1 MQDEI
6 NVQLA
11 LMEKEEEQNTETETG
26 FELPPEP
33 EEITDLED
41 ANAALRELYDQ
52 LEKLHDAN
60 MSLQIENSLL
70 RETIEEFAK

>member
-6 NVQLA
+6 NARLA
-11 LMEKEEEQNTETETG
+11 LMEKEEEQHPETETG
-26 FELPPEP
+26 FELTPEP

-52 LEKLHDAN
+52 LEKLNDAN
-60 MSLQIENSLL
+60 ISLQIENMLL